1 MEWVEDSGKLDL
13 EAAVVS
19 GQVMRVGKGKRES
32 KTKE

>member
-19 GQVMRVGKGKRES
+19 GQVMRVGKGMIS
-32 KTKE
+32 I